1 MQVLL
6 GNRYGYQP
14 FPAKIG
20 YEEFEEL
27 LKIVDETCKED
38 GSLLRDWFVK
48 DENNVP
54 PEYVLQVFECDFNFK
69 DRQIFTVAE
78 P

>member
-1 MQVLL
+1 M
-6 GNRYGYQP
+6 
-14 FPAKIG
+14 
-20 YEEFEEL
+20 
-27 LKIVDETCKED
+27 DETCKED

-54 PEYVLQVFECDFNFK
+54 PEYVLQVFECDLNFK